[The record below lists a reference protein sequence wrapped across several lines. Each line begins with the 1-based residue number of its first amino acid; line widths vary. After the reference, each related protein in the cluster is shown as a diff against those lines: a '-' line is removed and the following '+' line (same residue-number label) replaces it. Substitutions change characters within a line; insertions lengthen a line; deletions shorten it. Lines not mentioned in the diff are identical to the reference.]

1 MSIILDALKRSDRER
16 RLQKP
21 PDLSQIYQENH
32 PPKKRTMVWVLLI
45 VVVLIA
51 GVSGAYFLFQKDPG
65 VKNTK
70 RLETTVADAGRK
82 KNPQE
87 KQKSLRKFSA
97 KPAKAQTVQKQESSE
112 SVSQENVVQG
122 PPSLRRPKPW
132 EDDQIED
139 KEPAEDLSTEAGKEN
154 FLDAL
159 LAKGIRARERMAE
172 SDEGG
177 VSPLASLFSGVNK
190 SRDETAGTETA
201 APSPTK
207 LEPPAPNAEVNAPA
221 PARDQTAILSTPR
234 GISIVEPEAAQVEKS
249 KPVSENQAQEE
260 AGEEDSVP
268 VASEPPENKN
278 AVVVSGAEKITLMED
293 LPYEPR
299 QKYEDLQIN
308 VHIYDEK
315 TEERRVFI
323 NMHSYKEG
331 EKIEESGPLLVAIIP
346 EGIIVDYG
354 EGKVQMNVKK

>member
-32 PPKKRTMVWVLLI
+32 PPKRRTMVWVLLI

-70 RLETTVADAGRK
+70 RLETTVVDAGK
-82 KNPQE
+82 KKIPQE

-159 LAKGIRARERMAE
+159 LAKGIRAREKMAE
-172 SDEGG
+172 SSEE
-177 VSPLASLFSGVNK
+177 VASPLASLFSGVDR
-190 SRDETAGTETA
+190 SRHETAGTETA

-207 LEPPAPNAEVNAPA
+207 LEPPAPNPEVNAPA

-234 GISIVEPEAAQVEKS
+234 GISVVEPEATQVEKS
-249 KPVSENQAQEE
+249 KPVSEKPAQEE
-260 AGEEDSVP
+260 ADEEDSVP
-268 VASEPPENKN
+268 VDSEPEKKN

>member
-32 PPKKRTMVWVLLI
+32 PPKRRTMVWVLLI

-65 VKNTK
+65 VENTK
-70 RLETTVADAGRK
+70 RLETTVADAGKK
-82 KNPQE
+82 KNPRE

-97 KPAKAQTVQKQESSE
+97 KPAKAQTVQEQESSE
-112 SVSQENVVQG
+112 SVSEENVVQG
-122 PPSLRRPKPW
+122 PASRRRAKAR

-139 KEPAEDLSTEAGKEN
+139 KEPAEDLSTEAGKAN
-154 FLDAL
+154 FFDAL
-159 LAKGIRARERMAE
+159 LAKGIRTREKMAE
-172 SDEGG
+172 SIEGG
-177 VSPLASLFSGVNK
+177 AHPLASLFSGINK
-190 SRDETAGTETA
+190 SRDQTAGTETA
-201 APSPTK
+201 APSPAK
-207 LEPPAPNAEVNAPA
+207 LEPPAPNAEVNTPA

-249 KPVSENQAQEE
+249 EPVSESKAQEE
-260 AGEEDSVP
+260 AAEEDSVP
-268 VASEPPENKN
+268 VASEPEKKN
-278 AVVVSGAEKITLMED
+278 AVVASGAEKITLMEN

-315 TEERRVFI
+315 MEERRVFI